1 MNPNSAYKTVNRS
14 LWNQWTKD
22 HLTSKF
28 YDMQAFREGKDS
40 LNSIELGLLGDVS
53 GKRILHLQCHFGQ
66 DTLSL
71 ARRGASV
78 VGVDL
83 SDEAVNAANKLANE
97 LKLDGRFI
105 QSDVLELDTVLDE
118 QFDIVFT
125 SYGTIGWLPDIQ
137 KWARI
142 VQQFLKTGGTFIMAE
157 FHPVIWMF
165 DDDVKNVVYN
175 YFQDEAIIE
184 DVSQSY
190 AENSNHESLNCITWN
205 HALSEV
211 VTVLRN
217 ENLQL
222 DVLQEFDYSPYNCFR
237 NTVEV
242 EPNKFRI
249 KHFKNHL
256 PMVYAMKWKK

>member
-1 MNPNSAYKTVNRS
+1 MNPKKEYKSVNRS

-22 HLTSKF
+22 HLTSDF
-28 YDMQAFREGKDS
+28 YNMQAFREGKDS
-40 LNSIELGLLGDVS
+40 LNSIELNLLGDVA

-78 VGVDL
+78 IGVDL
-83 SDEAVNAANKLANE
+83 SDEAVNTANKLAQE
-97 LKLDGRFI
+97 LELDGHFI
-105 QSDVLELDTVLDE
+105 QSDILDLDKVLNEK
-118 QFDIVFT
+118 FDIVFT
-125 SYGTIGWLPDIQ
+125 SYGTIGWLPDLN
-137 KWARI
+137 KWGQI
-142 VQQFLKTGGTFIMAE
+142 VQQFLKPNGEFIMAD
-157 FHPVIWMF
+157 FHPVVWMF
-165 DDDVKNVVYN
+165 DDDLQQVTFN

-184 DVSQSY
+184 NLNQSY
-190 AENSNHESLNCITWN
+190 AENSNHEQLKCISWN

-211 VTVLRN
+211 ITVLRN

-222 DVLQEFDYSPYNCFR
+222 DVLQEFDYSPYNCFK

-242 EPNKFRI
+242 EPNKFRV

-256 PMVYAMKWKK
+256 PMVYAMRWKK